1 MKRACLYGSQLA
13 VRSQHVCRRMY
24 VAAMTFDTEKFIWEI
39 ESGKAI
45 WDITSE
51 EYSDRDLKKRRWE
64 EIMNKMCSE
73 SLSENEKKEFGKSLQ
88 SKWKNIRT
96 SYSREVKRR
105 AGIKSGSAA
114 SRKSPYVYFEQLH
127 FLRPTVVIN
136 ETQNSM
142 DETRTAETNANSGST
157 QGERPVSKKKK
168 TSDDHNLVQNL
179 VRFANVML
187 IMNQG
192 HRPPD
197 HIDHKHRS
205 VDDIAKV
212 KDTRLNMDQKPQA
225 VGSIAMDTRHTRIKD
240 QKPRPL
246 KAAVSILWLFQTGK
260 TIQFILMRYHQ
271 LTQMQ

>member
-1 MKRACLYGSQLA
+1 MSF
-13 VRSQHVCRRMY
+13 S
-24 VAAMTFDTEKFIWEI
+24 
-39 ESGKAI
+39 
-45 WDITSE
+45 
-51 EYSDRDLKKRRWE
+51 
-64 EIMNKMCSE
+64 
-73 SLSENEKKEFGKSLQ
+73 GKSLQ

-142 DETRTAETNANSGST
+142 EETRTAETNTNSGST
-157 QGERPVSKKKK
+157 QGERSVSKKKK
-168 TSDDHNLVQNL
+168 TSDDDNLVQVLRESIVMREERERQQESDSDRLFILSLLDDFKCIPRHRKLSTKMELIEVIKKELKWKLTIQNL

-197 HIDHKHRS
+197 HIDDKHRS
-205 VDDIAKV
+205 VDNIAKV
-212 KDTRLNMDQKPQA
+212 KDTRLNMDRKPQT
-225 VGSIAMDTRHTRIKD
+225 VGSIAMDTRHTRIID

-246 KAAVSILWLFQTGK
+246 KTAVGILRLFQTGK
-260 TIQFILMRYHQ
+260 TILFILMRYHQ
-271 LTQMQ
+271 LTQMQQMCLRVLN